1 MTDSKELAAIR
12 ARDAATHELW
22 TLQGEG
28 SLESIRAAIKDRD
41 WLLEMLR
48 DAMAQR
54 DALRAENER
63 LRESLLN
70 ISTVEITDYLPA
82 ARALTY
88 CREVAKAALSHG
100 QPPSDTP

>member
-1 MTDSKELAAIR
+1 MTDQEELAAIG
-12 ARDAATHELW
+12 A
-22 TLQGEG
+22 
-28 SLESIRAAIKDRD
+28 
-41 WLLEMLR
+41 
-48 DAMAQR
+48 R
-54 DALRAENER
+54 DALRAKDISYDLAANDRRTLLRMLREAVAARDAVRADNER